1 MKWQLDIWCCQ
12 CLWLFSPIM
21 PFLIFSYPFV
31 LISFSLILYEMLTSS
46 CFLNLSPHVCSRTY
60 PTLPALLLLSCWFS
74 DLVVHYCPRNPSFAA
89 LPCMPLAYRPT
100 HPNSLAPLSPF
111 IPLSSSSSV
120 RGTAEFF
127 IKQTSSICQSPGQT
141 WRDWF
146 FCPPASFVMTN
157 CQLFYCPHCLPS
169 VSPVTA
175 ASRG

>member
-1 MKWQLDIWCCQ
+1 MTAWHLVLSMSLTFFSYYALPYLFLPFCLD
-12 CLWLFSPIM
+12 LLFSYTLWNADLLLFPQ
-21 PFLIFSYPFV
+21 PFPACLFKN
-31 LISFSLILYEMLTSS
+31 ISNTSS
-46 CFLNLSPHVCSRTY
+46 
-60 PTLPALLLLSCWFS
+60 LLLLSCWFS
-74 DLVVHYCPRNPSFAA
+74 DLVVHYCPRNSSFAA